1 MVRVPSADPG
11 PPASTPRGAGTRT
24 GGDSRPA
31 AHRGCRPRHDAAR
44 AHAGAAVAV
53 AGAAVAVAGAA
64 VAVAGGAVPVA
75 GTAVSVAGT
84 AVPVAGGAVP
94 VAGPAALA
102 AGRAA
107 GGRPGAAG
115 TDPGRLP
122 ARAVLHRQPEVP
134 VRLPR
139 RRPGRLQRAAEAV
152 AAGREPEPGG
162 RAAACAGAG
171 DGGGAVCGA
180 PAPRRATLA
189 GRPAPGRRA
198 RHHRPVHPPAA
209 DTIGPDGGA
218 EELTRPERARQAAP
232 YRSRSGPGCAPA
244 VSNPVIEAITTAAS
258 GVMMTAGS

>member
-75 GTAVSVAGT
+75 G
-84 AVPVAGGAVP
+84 
-94 VAGPAALA
+94 PAALA

-152 AAGREPEPGG
+152 AAGR
-162 RAAACAGAG
+162 
-171 DGGGAVCGA
+171 
-180 PAPRRATLA
+180 
-189 GRPAPGRRA
+189 
-198 RHHRPVHPPAA
+198 
-209 DTIGPDGGA
+209 
-218 EELTRPERARQAAP
+218 
-232 YRSRSGPGCAPA
+232 
-244 VSNPVIEAITTAAS
+244 
-258 GVMMTAGS
+258 